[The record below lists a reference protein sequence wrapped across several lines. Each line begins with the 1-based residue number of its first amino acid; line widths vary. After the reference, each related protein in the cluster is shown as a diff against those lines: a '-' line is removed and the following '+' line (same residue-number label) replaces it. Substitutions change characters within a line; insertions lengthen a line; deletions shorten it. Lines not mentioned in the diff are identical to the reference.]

1 MDRRYSTLEQ
11 TVFGFGVHKVALE
24 QVYHRVP
31 RLPQAV
37 PFQQFSPTHVR
48 LLITK
53 AHTDISTKGTLF
65 SNLRS
70 VQKETNFLC
79 FIVKEILTMQ
89 TTKYEV
95 F

>member
-1 MDRRYSTLEQ
+1 VDRRYSTLEQ

-24 QVYHRVP
+24 QRVP

-37 PFQQFSPTHVR
+37 TFQQFSPTHVR

-70 VQKETNFLC
+70 VQKETNFFC
-79 FIVKEILTMQ
+79 FIVKDILTTQ